1 MLLVMYR
8 PVVHLFDEVRLLH
21 HRLAQAAEE
30 LHEPTGVS
38 APSRAVL
45 EYLDRNSAT
54 AVPDIARDRYVSRQ
68 HIQIIVDQL
77 ADRGLVTRAAN
88 PAHRRSPL
96 VALTAE
102 GATTITSMHERER
115 ALLDAR
121 LAGIDD
127 DAVCAAAGVL
137 AAIRSALDA
146 GAVR

>member
-1 MLLVMYR
+1 MYR
-8 PVVHLFDEVRLLH
+8 SLVHLFDEVRLLH
-21 HRLAQAAEE
+21 HRLAQAADE

-45 EYLDRNSAT
+45 EYLDRHGAT
-54 AVPDIARDRYVSRQ
+54 AVPDNARNRYVTRQ
-68 HIQIIVDQL
+68 HIQTIVDQL
-77 ADRGLVTRAAN
+77 ADRGLVARATN

-96 VALTAE
+96 VELTPD

-127 DAVCAAAGVL
+127 DAVCAAAAVL